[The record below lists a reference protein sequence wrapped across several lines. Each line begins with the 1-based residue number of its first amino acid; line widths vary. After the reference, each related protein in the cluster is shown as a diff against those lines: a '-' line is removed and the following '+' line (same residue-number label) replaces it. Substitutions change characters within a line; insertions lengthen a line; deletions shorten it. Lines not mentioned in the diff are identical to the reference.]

1 MTRLR
6 GHRHSWLPR
15 SKTVLYSRLRMG
27 DKLTGMQHLYSQQ
40 ILSTPHFHLDHD
52 NCLEVLVIKGKA
64 GNL

>member
-1 MTRLR
+1 
-6 GHRHSWLPR
+6 
-15 SKTVLYSRLRMG
+15 MG